1 MKPRGLFGSF
11 AHVFVSRP
19 ERVQS
24 SAAPV
29 IVPAAPP
36 FATSEMLALSILEME
51 RVPTLAEKTRG
62 SDVAENYKE
71 VPERDHWPVALE
83 TAGSWVTPDKSE

>member
-29 IVPAAPP
+29 IVPALPP
-36 FATSEMLALSILEME
+36 AATSERFAVAAAGYDPTKANVEG
-51 RVPTLAEKTRG
+51 RVNT
-62 SDVAENYKE
+62 
-71 VPERDHWPVALE
+71 VPF
-83 TAGSWVTPDKSE
+83 